1 MAAAGRTYDLRNMA
15 LDENKPVDRRRFFR
29 LGLSE
34 LLGPLA
40 RAAKPLERIAAQ
52 IGKLDQP
59 PPNADLQRATRD
71 IWLRPPG
78 SLPETKFRATCT
90 RSGECVAACP
100 VHAIRIDPAKAGGVP
115 YIDADTS
122 ACAVCASLACMHVCP
137 SGSIVPTSII
147 DIDMGTAVWNS
158 QTCIRTKGESCTI
171 CVDKCPLGSAA
182 IELKGGQVAVN
193 PLGCIGCGVCQQ
205 ECPTSPKSIVVI
217 PIAAKTAGR

>member
-1 MAAAGRTYDLRNMA
+1 MA
-15 LDENKPVDRRRFFR
+15 LDEEKPVDRRRFFR

-34 LLGPLA
+34 LLRPLA
-40 RAAKPLERIAAQ
+40 KVARPLERIAREL
-52 IGKLDQP
+52 GKLDEP
-59 PPNADLQRATRD
+59 PEDTDQQRMPKD
-71 IWLRPPG
+71 VWLRPPG
-78 SLPETKFRATCT
+78 SLAEAKFRGTCS

-115 YIDADTS
+115 YIDADTA
-122 ACAVCASLACMHVCP
+122 ACVVCASLACMHVCP
-137 SGSIVPTSII
+137 TGSIVPTSIN

-158 QTCIRTKGESCTI
+158 HSCLRAKGESCTI

-182 IELKGGQVAVN
+182 IELKEGMVAVK

-217 PIAAKTAGR
+217 PIVAKTAGR